1 MKKEL
6 IDIWLRAKLLR
17 KRQADKSRI
26 TSMIK
31 TAEMNVRV
39 IRKLPLEEENAT
51 VIFREIYESIR
62 QLGDAKWWLLGY
74 EPANHEISLEILKEM
89 DIKEKIKLNN
99 LDRFKRTRHDANYKG
114 FIVPLSQA
122 KEIIDFWDN
131 CNKYIIKNILEQ
143 AY

>member
-62 QLGDAKWWLLGY
+62 QLGDAKW
-74 EPANHEISLEILKEM
+74 
-89 DIKEKIKLNN
+89 
-99 LDRFKRTRHDANYKG
+99 
-114 FIVPLSQA
+114 
-122 KEIIDFWDN
+122 
-131 CNKYIIKNILEQ
+131 
-143 AY
+143 